1 MTAKS
6 NKIKAAFDLNPVR
19 LPLDCLLEQ
28 RPINNAKGRLR
39 SYNSILTSLREVGL
53 VQPLIVCPIK
63 GDTGRYKI
71 LDGHLRLYALR
82 ELGESEVLCVVSK
95 DDERYTFD
103 AQVNHIN
110 SIQRH
115 KMIRQAVNNGVKP
128 ERIALALDIDVK
140 KVLSE
145 VKLLDGIHP
154 DAVELLKDK
163 PIYSKAIKVLRRVN
177 PLRQLEMAESM
188 CAVNN
193 FTLAYAMALLA
204 ATRTQHI
211 IGGRKPKE
219 VSEVCAESLARMEQE
234 MESLRVDFEQL
245 EQSYS
250 DNVYSFVVIQGY
262 IKRLLANDAIKRFL
276 DKNHA
281 DMLPELIQIADM
293 DSLAA

>member
-1 MTAKS
+1 MANN
-6 NKIKAAFDLNPVR
+6 NKIKAAFQLEPVR

-28 RPINNAKGRLR
+28 RPLSNAKVRYR
-39 SYNSILTSLREVGL
+39 SYNAILTSLREVGL

-63 GDTGRYKI
+63 GEVAKYKI

-82 ELGESEVLCVVSK
+82 ELEQADALCVIST

-110 SIQRH
+110 PIQRH
-115 KMIRQAVNNGVKP
+115 KMIRQAVENGVKP
-128 ERIALALDIDVK
+128 ERIAAALDIDVK
-140 KVLSE
+140 KVLNE

-163 PIYSKAIKVLRRVN
+163 PIYSKAIKVMRRVN

-193 FTLAYAMALLA
+193 FTEAYALALLA
-204 ATRTQHI
+204 GTRSEQMLN
-211 IGGRKPKE
+211 GRKPKE
-219 VSEVCAESLARMEQE
+219 LNGVSAESLARMEQE

-250 DNVYSFVVIQGY
+250 DNVYSLVVIQGY
-262 IKRLLANDAIKRFL
+262 VKRLLANEEIKRFL
-276 DKNHA
+276 ERNHP
-281 DMLPELIQIADM
+281 DMLPELTQIAEM
-293 DSLAA
+293 DSLAV